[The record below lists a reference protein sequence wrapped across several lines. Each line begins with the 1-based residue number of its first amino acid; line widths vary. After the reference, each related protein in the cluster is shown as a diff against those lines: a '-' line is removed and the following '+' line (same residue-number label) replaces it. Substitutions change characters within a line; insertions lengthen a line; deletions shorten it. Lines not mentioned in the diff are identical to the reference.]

1 MDRVGKTLTR
11 LKLYAKKHNSIQL
24 GSNSMRIR
32 FSNDKFIVD
41 ALEASHTLIV
51 GLIKH
56 LEDKRNKLQ
65 TKNIQNN
72 ENKS

>member
-1 MDRVGKTLTR
+1 
-11 LKLYAKKHNSIQL
+11 
-24 GSNSMRIR
+24 MRIR